1 MSTDELKL
9 VLETIGKISQDA
21 STAAVWWLILHY
33 LSQMLVPIAWLIAA
47 IVLGRGLVTA
57 FATSI
62 GGNAEVA
69 KHKATLEAEKHE
81 AVRQVRRLYRA
92 WAQVLPEQDPFLD
105 ERNGGLLYSVSRELF
120 DKLAAKGEKTP
131 KGEKL

>member
-33 LSQMLVPIAWLIAA
+33 LSQMLVPLAWLTAA
-47 IVLGRGLVTA
+47 IVLGRGVVTA

-69 KHKATLEAEKHE
+69 KHKATLDAERIESIAH
-81 AVRQVRRLYRA
+81 VRRIYRA
-92 WAQVLPEQDPFLD
+92 WAKVLPEMDPMLD
-105 ERNGGLLYSVSRELF
+105 SRDGQLYSSVKEVLNKVAAEG
-120 DKLAAKGEKTP
+120 DKRP
-131 KGEKL
+131 KEEKL

>member
-9 VLETIGKISQDA
+9 VIETIGKISQDA

-33 LSQMLVPIAWLIAA
+33 LSQMLVPLAWLTAA

-69 KHKATLEAEKHE
+69 KHKASLAAEQVD
-81 AVRQVRRLYRA
+81 AIACVRRIYRA
-92 WAQVLPEQDPFLD
+92 WAKVLPDRDPMLD
-105 ERNGGLLYSVSRELF
+105 SRNGFLYSSAREVL
-120 DKLAAKGEKTP
+120 DKVAAEGEKRS
-131 KGEKL
+131 KEEKL